1 MQSGRFATAW
11 SWSRGAVLAAGAVC
25 ALALGACGSDD
36 DDGGSSAAGTSTAA
50 AGDVVSG
57 AQALVDQTM
66 GKLTYSETDFPT
78 KPDEITEYG
87 DWRGPTSAPAPKEGA
102 NVQVIVC
109 TKGAAA
115 CVDAAEGVQAA
126 GEALG
131 WDVEVIDGGG
141 TPQGF
146 AKAFDTAFS
155 RNADAI
161 IGIAVPT
168 LAVGDKLEEAK
179 SRDIVTVVTGDVEPD
194 EGTTYDGYVS
204 FRMPFMESLLA
215 YAEIAR
221 TDGKANSIVVTDPSF
236 PSLVEA
242 MGQYKKVME
251 TCDGCSTSDV
261 SWKITDAAD
270 PTKVN
275 SIISGA
281 LSKDPDATAITVPYA
296 VGLPAVIQAVSSA
309 GKSEDVQVLVKD
321 GDEVGLQA
329 VRDGQVAYNAGASPT
344 WAGWASVD
352 QAIRGMAGEDY
363 LTPEQIGLG
372 LVTFDKE
379 TVPAEGTIDD
389 WDGMIDYAAEYQKA
403 WGIG

>member
-1 MQSGRFATAW
+1 MYSGRFATAR
-11 SWSRGAVLAAGAVC
+11 SWSRGALLAAGAACV
-25 ALALGACGSDD
+25 LALGACGSDD
-36 DDGGSSAAGTSTAA
+36 DDGGSSAGTSTAA

-57 AQALVDQTM
+57 AQTLVDQTM
-66 GKLTYSETDFPT
+66 GKLAYSDTDFPT
-78 KPDEITEYG
+78 EPSQITEYG
-87 DWRGPTSAPAPKEGA
+87 EWRGPTSAPAPKEGA

-109 TKGAAA
+109 TKTSAA
-115 CVDAAEGVQAA
+115 CMDAAEGVQAA

-131 WDVEVIDGGG
+131 WTVQVVDGAG

-146 AKAFDTAFS
+146 ASAFDTAFS
-155 RNADAI
+155 RDPDAI

-168 LAVGDKLEEAK
+168 QAVGEKLTEAK
-179 SRDIVTVVTGDVEPD
+179 EQDIVTVVTGDVEP
-194 EGTTYDGYVS
+194 ESGTKYDAYVS

-221 TDGKANSIVVTDPSF
+221 TNGEANTIVVTDPGF

-242 MGQYKKVME
+242 MGQYEEVFK
-251 TCDGCSTSDV
+251 TCDGCKTTGV
-261 SWKITDAAD
+261 NWKITDAAD
-270 PTKVN
+270 PTKVQ

-281 LSKDPDATAITVPYA
+281 LAKNPDATSISVPYA
-296 VGLPAVIQAVSSA
+296 VGLPAVIQAVESA
-309 GKSEDVQVLVKD
+309 GKAEDVKILVKD

-329 VRDGQVAYNAGASPT
+329 VREGQVEYNAGASPT

-372 LVTFDKE
+372 LVTFDQE
-379 TVPAEGTIDD
+379 TAPAEGTIDD
-389 WDGMIDYAAEYQKA
+389 WDGMIDFAAEYQKA
-403 WGIG
+403 WGVQ